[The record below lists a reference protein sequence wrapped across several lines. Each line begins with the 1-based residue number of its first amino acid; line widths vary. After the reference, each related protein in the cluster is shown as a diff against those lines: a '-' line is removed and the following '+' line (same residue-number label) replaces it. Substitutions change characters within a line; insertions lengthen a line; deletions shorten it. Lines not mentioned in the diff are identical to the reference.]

1 MRLETNKTGSAL
13 YSRIGLKPL
22 GSALGRMCTLSP
34 ADDRISFKKT
44 LCLAIEKGEV
54 SAAFG
59 SRFFSA
65 IKTKGFKKYPF
76 PEPEYPNPDFLATS
90 LALAAAELKAE
101 GCSLTLCLPKAWAV
115 VQTVDF
121 PAVVLENLSQ
131 VITVELDRITPFPAE
146 GAYFDY
152 AALKEEAGRVSILVA
167 AVRAEL
173 INPYLKA
180 IQEKG
185 FKIDHLAI
193 DLLAMG
199 TLCRFIQKSDQALY
213 IEAGESLSQGIS
225 CRAKTALRV
234 FSDSFPSGD
243 ETINAERINQGIAFL
258 DTDSVQKE
266 RPGPAVFWFKGSN
279 PALKEKLK
287 SCLAMPVQWLEES
300 DLGFDPLGWEKK
312 AIPYAAVG
320 GLLESL
326 WVKSLG
332 LNLLLKG
339 IHKKPK
345 SPVVVSLLL
354 MLLLAALVGLYWM
367 SPLELERKRLDYLDK
382 QIALKKIEVKKVEAL
397 KKEIGRV
404 SEELTLIEHF
414 KQSKP
419 LVLNIFKE
427 LTVILPRNTWLTRVR
442 LTEPQVQIE
451 GYAPSASALIPRLDD
466 SELFTK
472 VEYAAPTFRDPR
484 LNIDRFQIKMEI
496 ENGKK

>member
-1 MRLETNKTGSAL
+1 MRLETNKTEPAL
-13 YSRIGLKPL
+13 YSRAGLKPI
-22 GSALGRMCTLSP
+22 GISLGRLLTLSP

-44 LCLAIEKGEV
+44 LCLALEKGEV

-65 IKTKGFKKYPF
+65 IKMKGFKKYPF

-115 VQTVDF
+115 VQTVDY
-121 PAVVLENLSQ
+121 PSTVLENLSQ
-131 VITVELDRITPFPAE
+131 VIAVELDRITPFPAE

-180 IQEKG
+180 VQEKG
-185 FKIDHLAI
+185 FRVDLLTV
-193 DLLAMG
+193 DLLALG
-199 TLCRFIQKSDQALY
+199 TLCRFIQKSDQVLY
-213 IEAGESLSQGIS
+213 LEAGESLYQGIS
-225 CRAKTALRV
+225 CRAKEALHV
-234 FSDSFPSGD
+234 FSGSFPSGD
-243 ETINAERINQGIAFL
+243 ETIKAERINQELAFP
-258 DTDSVQKE
+258 DTASVQKE

-287 SCLAMPVQWLEES
+287 TCLAVPVQFLDES

-326 WVKSLG
+326 WAKSLG

-339 IHKKPK
+339 VHKKTKP
-345 SPVVVSLLL
+345 PVVLSLLL
-354 MLLLAALVGLYWM
+354 ILLLCVLVGMYWM
-367 SPLELERKRLDYLDK
+367 SPLEMERKRLDYLD
-382 QIALKKIEVKKVEAL
+382 QQMVFKKIEVKKVEAL

-419 LVLNIFKE
+419 LALNIFKE

-442 LTEPQVQIE
+442 LTDTQVNIE

-466 SELFTK
+466 SKWFTK

-484 LNIDRFQIKMEI
+484 LNVDRFQIKMEI
-496 ENGKK
+496 ENEKK